1 MIFTE
6 VVANINDLINLE
18 KYHIETADI
27 TSNDLT
33 KRIIRV
39 TSDHGNE
46 FGIRLHDDSSELENG
61 SVFFID
67 DAHLLILSVIPEE
80 MIVIT
85 PKDIDE
91 MGDIAHLLGNTHKPI
106 SVENG
111 KIKLAL
117 DPVVL
122 NVLNHK
128 HVKYKTEKIIL
139 NKPLKHVNLAH
150 SHE

>member
-6 VVANINDLINLE
+6 VVANVNNLINLE
-18 KYHIETADI
+18 TYHIETANI

-39 TSDHGNE
+39 ISDHGNE
-46 FGIRLHDDSSELENG
+46 FGIRLHDDSRELEHG

-67 DAHLLILSVIPEE
+67 DNRLLILSVIPDE

-91 MGDIAHLLGNTHKPI
+91 MGEIAHLLGNTHKPI

-128 HVKYKTEKIIL
+128 YIEYKTEKIIL